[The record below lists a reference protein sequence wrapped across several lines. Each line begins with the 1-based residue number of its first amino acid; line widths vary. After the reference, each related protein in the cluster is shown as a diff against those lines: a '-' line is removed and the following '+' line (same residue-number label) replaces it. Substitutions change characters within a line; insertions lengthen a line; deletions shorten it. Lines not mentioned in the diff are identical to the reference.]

1 MRFLVTAGPTREAI
15 DPVRFI
21 SNHSSGR
28 MGYEVARALLGKGH
42 EVVLVT
48 GPSALQPP
56 RNAKVVEVGSA
67 REMLGACRKV
77 WPDCDGLFAVAAV
90 ADYRPAKIARRKLK
104 RGKGVIPTIE
114 LLPNPD
120 IVKTLAQSAVR
131 SRGHRK
137 LVVGFALEDGG
148 IGAKSEARRKLLTK
162 DLDFVA
168 LNGLNTQNAAE
179 GEILLLG
186 ADGSERL
193 LGPAPKGKLARQLV
207 SATISG

>member
-56 RNAKVVEVGSA
+56 RKAEVVEVGSA
-67 REMLGACRKV
+67 REMLRACRQV

-90 ADYRPAKIARRKLK
+90 ADYRPAKFTGHKLK
-104 RGKGVIPTIE
+104 REKGLIAAVD
-114 LLPNPD
+114 LVPNPD
-120 IVKTLAQSAVR
+120 IVKTLARSAVR

-137 LVVGFALEDGG
+137 LVVGFALEDRG
-148 IGAKSEARRKLLTK
+148 IDAKAEARRKLLTK
-162 DLDFVA
+162 GLDFVA
-168 LNGLNTQNAAE
+168 LNGLNTQNSAN

-186 ADGSERL
+186 ADGSEKL
-193 LGPAPKGKLARQLV
+193 LGPAAKRNLARQLV
-207 SATISG
+207 TATISG